1 VEAAKPENGC
11 LRKLSSGKIGSLVPS
26 IPGRDGLTLKYICR
40 NKDKDEAHETPNDDF
55 LDDYVAM
62 APLAGDSFAIDTVQ
76 GGPYVLGRHHFG
88 KRYC

>member
-1 VEAAKPENGC
+1 M
-11 LRKLSSGKIGSLVPS
+11 I
-26 IPGRDGLTLKYICR
+26 YH
-40 NKDKDEAHETPNDDF
+40 NKDKDEAHETPTNEDF

-62 APLAGDSFAIDTVQ
+62 APLAGDSFTMDTVQ